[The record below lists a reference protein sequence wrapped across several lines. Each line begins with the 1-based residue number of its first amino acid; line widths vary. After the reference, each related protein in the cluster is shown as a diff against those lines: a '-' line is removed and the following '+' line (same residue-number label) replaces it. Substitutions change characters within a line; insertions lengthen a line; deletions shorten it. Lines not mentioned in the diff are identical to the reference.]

1 MHEKRKTI
9 RRQLKECSVEEYE
22 AITAAANLSI
32 EQKTMLD
39 LFIRG
44 RHSIVAI
51 ALRRSCCESLVHL
64 RLAQAYDKIAKNL
77 KFEV

>member
-1 MHEKRKTI
+1 MLDTRKLT
-9 RRQLKECSVEEYE
+9 RRRLKECSGEEYE
-22 AITAAANLSI
+22 AITEAANLSS

-51 ALRRSCCESLVHL
+51 ALRRSCCESLVRL
-64 RLAQAYDKIAKNL
+64 RLAQAYDKIAKI
-77 KFEV
+77 